1 MRGDGV
7 GGTGPCGRAAVCPQL
22 GRPGWRCRGGS
33 GTASFWGTPGHGGL
47 RSVQRVGAEERVLH
61 GGTPMNWLLLGLVL
75 HLPDP
80 VPLCRQ
86 SEPPD
91 PIWTFRTL
99 LGLCRVAPFSF
110 ASQAAVQLH
119 SPASPMLCR

>member
-1 MRGDGV
+1 MR
-7 GGTGPCGRAAVCPQL
+7 PCGRVSTAGSPRLAMQRGQWHSQL
-22 GRPGWRCRGGS
+22 LGYPRAR
-33 GTASFWGTPGHGGL
+33 GL
-47 RSVQRVGAEERVLH
+47 RSIQRLGAEERVLH